1 MDWLPAFSTLLGGI
15 FGVASTLAADAIRSR
30 RQGEREPTEIRR
42 RTYADFLMAL
52 TRTDSELQN
61 AISVKAP
68 MDTNLATNLFRPES
82 LLALCYQVGL
92 VASQAVAEGA
102 DKAYLRLRDIRDAAA
117 TQPLEVGYPGSEEW
131 QSAHRPYAEA
141 VKDLRVLTRNK
152 IQGRIIASRHSRE
165 SHHDHVAAEPI
176 LTSPCWPGHREV
188 AVSHDI
194 TSSTSVPTLRSLSS
208 VEDRPHLYCA
218 VAAANADL
226 HRAPSST
233 SRYPLPY

>member
-68 MDTNLATNLFRPES
+68 MDTNLATNLFRSES

-131 QSAHRPYAEA
+131 QSAHRPYAEV
-141 VKDLRVLTRNK
+141 VKDLRVLTRNE
-152 IQGRIIASRHSRE
+152 IQGRIIAS
-165 SHHDHVAAEPI
+165 HVAFERIPSRPRCRRANFN
-176 LTSPCWPGHREV
+176 LAVLARSSRGGCV
-188 AVSHDI
+188 ARHHEFNLS
-194 TSSTSVPTLRSLSS
+194 TYSSI
-208 VEDRPHLYCA
+208 A
-218 VAAANADL
+218 
-226 HRAPSST
+226 
-233 SRYPLPY
+233 